1 MDSSPPAESP
11 SSAPTPAQARLC
23 VVAAAVLWSLSGAFS
38 KTLTEPT
45 PLHTNLPPIE
55 PWHFLGVDFP
65 VPIACYRCLFAALAL
80 TPLLKPREIRF
91 RPAMLW
97 MGLSFAAMNLMF
109 ITANAIGTAAN
120 ATFLQ
125 YSAPFWMYLAAVFWL
140 GEPMDRRGTISL
152 FAGLAGIAV
161 IVIGGWQTPKAPAV
175 ALALGSGLMYSGVVI
190 GLRILRN
197 ESSRWLTVWNLGFS
211 GLLLVPLVIGL
222 RLPSPA
228 QFLVLFFFGATQLA
242 LPYWLMARG
251 LRVVGPAEA
260 GTLTLLEPM
269 LNPVWT
275 FLISGERPHPST
287 YVGGAIVLAALAW
300 RYAPGL
306 RQPPPTADVS
316 KE

>member
-1 MDSSPPAESP
+1 MDSSVPVESP
-11 SSAPTPAQARLC
+11 SSDPTPGQARLC
-23 VVAAAVLWSLSGAFS
+23 VVAAAVLWSLSGAFA

-45 PLHTNLPPIE
+45 PFGTNLPPIE
-55 PWHFLGVDFP
+55 PWHFLGVDYP
-65 VPIACYRCLFAALAL
+65 VPIACYRCLFAALSL
-80 TPLLKPREIRF
+80 TPLLKRRDVRF
-91 RPAMLW
+91 RPAMLL

-109 ITANAIGTAAN
+109 ITANALGTAAN

-125 YSAPFWMYLAAVFWL
+125 YSAPFWMYLASVFWL
-140 GEPMDRRGTISL
+140 GEPADRRGTISL
-152 FAGLAGIAV
+152 FAGLVGMAV
-161 IVIGGWQTPKAPAV
+161 IVIGSWQDGKVPAV
-175 ALALGSGLMYSGVVI
+175 LLALGSGMMYSGVVI
-190 GLRILRN
+190 GLRVLRF

-211 GLLLVPLVIGL
+211 GLVLVPLVVGL

-228 QFLVLFFFGATQLA
+228 QFVVLFFFGATQLA

-251 LRVVGPAEA
+251 LRVIGPAEA

-275 FLISGERPHPST
+275 YLISGERPHPST

-306 RQPPPTADVS
+306 RQP
-316 KE
+316 KG